1 MAAMATTIMTD
12 DTMVMTMPRMIT
24 ARTAHAGHSHGP
36 GHVHGG
42 TDKKR
47 VLIAAFLT
55 AGFMVAEAAGGLYT
69 GSLALLADAGHMLTD
84 SVSLG
89 LAWYAFHLADRKAT
103 ARLTYGFDRV
113 KTLVAYTNGI
123 AIFAIGAWIV
133 VEAFHR
139 VNDPTTVLG
148 GPMLVI
154 AGLGLVVNIVTFFV
168 LHGGD
173 RESLNMRGAILHVLG
188 DLLGSV
194 AALIAAVVIIYTG
207 WMPIDPILSAL
218 VAVILFRSAWSLVRE
233 SGNLLLEGVPE
244 SMDRDSIARDIEAQR
259 CRRQRSASHACLVAR
274 RDEEHGDAARLPQ
287 RRRRRLRRRH
297 RDQVT
302 ACQQARHRACNGR
315 ARIRR
320 VYRRFVGA
328 CSLGKAAAPHNGN
341 ATGNI
346 MAGRLKGK
354 IAVVTAA
361 GQGIGRAIAEAFV
374 AEGATVYAS
383 DVSRDK
389 LEGLA
394 RAKKAKLDVLSTK
407 AVEAYAAKVG
417 PVDILVNVAGFV
429 HHGTVLDHQREGLG
443 LLVRPQREVDASHHQ
458 GVSARHAGARRSGKT
473 SSIVNISSGAS
484 LHPGHPEPLC
494 LRRQQG
500 GRHRPD
506 EIGRRRLHPRRH
518 PLQCDLRPA
527 PSSRPPGKTASRR
540 SARSGAARKRRSTCS
555 CSASRWAASPK
566 PPKSPPSS
574 STSPPTKPAS
584 PPAR

>member
-1 MAAMATTIMTD
+1 VAASSGHGSHGHDHD
-12 DTMVMTMPRMIT
+12 DDHDGHD
-24 ARTAHAGHSHGP
+24 HAGHSHVGHEHGGHEHGP

-84 SVSLG
+84 AVSLG

-103 ARLTYGFDRV
+103 PRLTYGFDRV

-154 AGLGLVVNIVTFFV
+154 AGLGLVVNIVTFLV

-244 SMDRDSIARDIEAQR
+244 SMDRDSIARDIEANVAGV
-259 CRRQRSASHACLVAR
+259 SEVHHMHVWSLDGTKNMATLHACLNEGVDAFAAVTEIKSR
-274 RDEEHGDAARLPQ
+274 LASRHGIEHATVEPE
-287 RRRRRLRRRH
+287 
-297 RDQVT
+297 
-302 ACQQARHRACNGR
+302 
-315 ARIRR
+315 
-320 VYRRFVGA
+320 YGA
-328 CSLGKAAAPHNGN
+328 C
-341 ATGNI
+341 T
-346 MAGRLKGK
+346 
-354 IAVVTAA
+354 
-361 GQGIGRAIAEAFV
+361 
-374 AEGATVYAS
+374 
-383 DVSRDK
+383 
-389 LEGLA
+389 
-394 RAKKAKLDVLSTK
+394 
-407 AVEAYAAKVG
+407 
-417 PVDILVNVAGFV
+417 
-429 HHGTVLDHQREGLG
+429 
-443 LLVRPQREVDASHHQ
+443 DAS
-458 GVSARHAGARRSGKT
+458 SAH
-473 SSIVNISSGAS
+473 V
-484 LHPGHPEPLC
+484 H
-494 LRRQQG
+494 
-500 GRHRPD
+500 
-506 EIGRRRLHPRRH
+506 
-518 PLQCDLRPA
+518 
-527 PSSRPPGKTASRR
+527 
-540 SARSGAARKRRSTCS
+540 
-555 CSASRWAASPK
+555 
-566 PPKSPPSS
+566 
-574 STSPPTKPAS
+574 
-584 PPAR
+584 